1 MGKVL
6 HGLDMFHIAE
16 VLSDDKTAA
25 EFETPEDVPG
35 AVNVSVA
42 PNTSSN
48 TFYAD
53 NGAYEIFSNMGDID
67 VDVEV
72 ADLPLALQKKIFGHK
87 ESGGVQFGNIND
99 RVAKLALGFR
109 AKTSTGGYR
118 YYWFLKGNPEL
129 LPIEHQT
136 DEDNITPQTAKLK
149 LKFAPLQFN
158 GNWKAQAEDGEV
170 FKQGSKWFTK
180 VVYDEASI
188 PIAPTTP

>member
-6 HGLDMFHIAE
+6 HGLDKFHIAE
-16 VLSDDKTAA
+16 LKSDDASAA
-25 EFETPEDVPG
+25 EFETPESVPG
-35 AVNVSVA
+35 AVNVSVN

-48 TFYAD
+48 TFFAD

-67 VDVEV
+67 VDIEV

-87 ESGGVQFGNIND
+87 ETKGVQFGNIND

-149 LKFAPLQFN
+149 LKFAPLQYN
-158 GNWKAQAEDGEV
+158 GNWKAQAEDGDTFTE
-170 FKQGSKWFTK
+170 GGKWFDS
-180 VVYDEASI
+180 VVYDDKTVPST
-188 PIAPTTP
+188 PTP